1 MRINL
6 IRLGDLDQAGRRR
19 LLARASAGLEEIE
32 PVVQRIISDVRQ
44 RGDDA
49 LAEYTHQFDGA
60 LLTPTTMRV
69 SSAEFAQAE
78 QDVSEELRTA
88 IHTATENI
96 RHHHRCQLPV
106 ESWMTSTPAGAISGE
121 RVTPIESVGLYV
133 PRGKGSFPSVLMM
146 LCVPAMLAAVP
157 AVVICTPPAPDGRVD
172 AASLVAARICGVEN
186 IIKVGGAQAI
196 AALAFGTGQVPR
208 VHKIL
213 GPGNLYVT
221 VAKKLVYGYVDPGP
235 PTGPSESIILCDAGA
250 DAQTAAVELLVEAE
264 HGPDSAALL
273 VTPSAQLAG
282 KVRDIAETLVAR
294 LPSPRR
300 GYCEKVLGGHG
311 GIVLTE
317 DLQQALDFVNEYAP
331 EHLRVLAED
340 PFSLLYQVRNAGE
353 VLLGNN
359 TAIPFGNFAIGTNA
373 ILPTGGNARSY
384 SCVGVSDFMKRSSFA
399 YVPDRA
405 VQAIGTVSLA
415 LARYEG
421 FPAHAN
427 AIEHVMKQAGV
438 LWFFFCWRRPD
449 ISLGGLC
456 ADRWA

>member
-1 MRINL
+1 MRINFT
-6 IRLGDLDQAGRRR
+6 RLGDLGPAERKRF
-19 LLARASAGLEEIE
+19 LLRASAELEAME
-32 PVVQRIISDVRQ
+32 PIVHEIISNVRR

-49 LAEYTHQFDGA
+49 LAEYTQQFDGA
-60 LLTPTTMRV
+60 ALTPATMHV
-69 SSAEFAQAE
+69 NGMEFAQAE
-78 QDVSEELRTA
+78 RDVSEELRAA
-88 IHTATENI
+88 IHAAIENI
-96 RHHHRCQLPV
+96 RHHHRRQLPA
-106 ESWMTSTPAGAISGE
+106 ESWMTQTPAGAISGE
-121 RVTPIESVGLYV
+121 RITPIESVGLYI
-133 PRGKGSFPSVLMM
+133 PRGKGSFPSVMMM

-157 AVVICTPPAPDGRVD
+157 TVVVCTPPGPDGRVD

-186 IIKVGGAQAI
+186 IVKVGGAQAI

-213 GPGNLYVT
+213 GPGNMYVT
-221 VAKKLVYGYVDPGP
+221 VAKRLVYGHVDPGP
-235 PTGPSESIILCDAGA
+235 PTGPSESIILCDAHA

-282 KVRDIAETLVAR
+282 QVRDITEALVTR

-300 GYCEKVLGGHG
+300 GYCEKVLGGYG
-311 GIVLTE
+311 GIVITE

-340 PFSLLYQVRNAGE
+340 PFSLLHQIRNAGE
-353 VLLGNN
+353 VLLGKN

-384 SCVGVSDFMKRSSFA
+384 SCIGVSDFMKRSSFA
-399 YVPDRA
+399 YVPDGA

-415 LARYEG
+415 LAQYEG

-427 AIEHVMKQAGV
+427 AVEHVMKRTGV
-438 LWFFFCWRRPD
+438 L
-449 ISLGGLC
+449 
-456 ADRWA
+456 

>member
-6 IRLGDLDQAGRRR
+6 TRLGDLGPAERKRF
-19 LLARASAGLEEIE
+19 LLRASAEFEALE
-32 PVVQRIISDVRQ
+32 PVVHEIIKNVRR

-60 LLTPTTMRV
+60 ALTPATMRA
-69 SSAEFAQAE
+69 SGMEFAQAE
-78 QDVSEELRTA
+78 RDVSEQLRAA
-88 IHTATENI
+88 IQAAIENI
-96 RHHHRCQLPV
+96 RHHHRRQLPA
-106 ESWMTSTPAGAISGE
+106 ESWMTQTPAGAISGE
-121 RVTPIESVGLYV
+121 RITPIESVGLYV
-133 PRGKGSFPSVLMM
+133 PRGKGSFPSVMMM
-146 LCVPAMLAAVP
+146 LCVPAMLASVP
-157 AVVICTPPAPDGRVD
+157 TVVVCTPPGPDGRVD

-213 GPGNLYVT
+213 GPGNMYVT
-221 VAKKLVYGYVDPGP
+221 IAKRLVYGYVDPGP
-235 PTGPSESIILCDAGA
+235 PTGPSESIILCDAHA

-282 KVRDIAETLVAR
+282 QVRDIAEALITR

-311 GIVLTE
+311 GIVVTE

-340 PFSLLYQVRNAGE
+340 PFSLLHQIRNAGE
-353 VLLGNN
+353 VLLGKN

-373 ILPTGGNARSY
+373 ILPTGGNARSH

-415 LARYEG
+415 LAQYEG

-427 AIEHVMKQAGV
+427 AVEHVMKRTGA
-438 LWFFFCWRRPD
+438 L
-449 ISLGGLC
+449 
-456 ADRWA
+456 